1 MAENIKMKLMCAGAT
16 FSNMCDRFVAEGYKV
31 GEKMPDTFEKKLETF
46 AKMGGMSAIGYGWYL
61 GDTPVDPIAYKDLLK
76 QYGFRVG
83 SCGPDNYTKAHW
95 KYGTFAA
102 RNPQTRRE
110 IVELG
115 KAHMDWT
122 EAAEG
127 VDIMF
132 WLAHDGYNYPFQDH
146 YETHWEYMA
155 ECIAEIAGHNKNVNC
170 TIEYKNYEPL
180 THQYAADVGKVI
192 LLCEKVNKMTGYDNC
207 KLIVDYGHALLGNE
221 NPAESVALANSYNV
235 LSMIHLNDNMGRFD
249 DDLIFG
255 TVSFWQCLEFFWK
268 LLQIGYVNEDINDN
282 KGWFI
287 MDNWPA
293 RMDGIEATTEFVR
306 MNNHIMNIAANLPHD
321 EIRELQ
327 KRDGNPP
334 HIYKILREYV
344 LKSY

>member
-1 MAENIKMKLMCAGAT
+1 MADKVKMKLMCAGAT

-31 GEKMPDTFEKKLETF
+31 GQKMPDTIEAKLEKF
-46 AKMGGMSAIGYGWYL
+46 AEMGGMSAIGYGWFL
-61 GDTPVDPIAYKDLLK
+61 DQEPVDPIAYRDLLK

-102 RNPQTRRE
+102 RNPQARRE

-115 KAHMDWT
+115 KRHMDWA
-122 EAAEG
+122 EAANG

-132 WLAHDGYNYPFQDH
+132 WMAHDGYNYPFQDD
-146 YETHWEYMA
+146 YTTHWDYMA
-155 ECIAEIAGHNKNVNC
+155 ECIAEICAHNKNVNC
-170 TIEYKNYEPL
+170 TLEYKNYEPL
-180 THQYAADVGKVI
+180 THQYASDVSKVI
-192 LLCEKVNKMTGYDNC
+192 LLCERVNKMTGQDNC
-207 KLIVDYGHALLGNE
+207 KLIVDYGHALFGNE
-221 NPAESVALANSYNV
+221 NPAESVALANSYNL

-255 TVSFWQCLEFFWK
+255 TVSFWQALEFFWK

-282 KGWFI
+282 RGWFI

-293 RMDGIEATTEFVR
+293 RMDGVEATTEFVR
-306 MNNHIMNIAANLPHD
+306 MNNHIMNLAASLPHD
-321 EIRELQ
+321 EIKELQ

-344 LKSY
+344 LKEV

>member
-1 MAENIKMKLMCAGAT
+1 MSDKIQMKLMCAGAT
-16 FSNMCDRFVAEGYKV
+16 FSNMCDRFVAEGYKNTMRQL
-31 GEKMPDTFEKKLETF
+31 EFEEKLEMF

-61 GDTPVDPIAYKDLLK
+61 GEEPTDPIKYKDLLA

-102 RNPQTRRE
+102 RDPKTRRE

-115 KAHMDWT
+115 KQHMDWT
-122 EAAEG
+122 EAANG

-132 WLAHDGYNYPFQDH
+132 WMAHDGYNYPFQDD
-146 YETHWEYMA
+146 YMTHWEYMA
-155 ECIAEIAGHNKNVNC
+155 ECIAEIAGHNPNVKC
-170 TIEYKNYEPL
+170 TLEYKNYEPL
-180 THQYAADVGKVI
+180 THQYASDVSKVI
-192 LLCEKVNKMTGYDNC
+192 LLCQKVNQMTGYDNC
-207 KLIVDYGHALLGNE
+207 KLIVDYGHALFGNE
-221 NPAESVALANSYNV
+221 NPAESAALANHYNL

-255 TVSFWQCLEFFWK
+255 TVSFWQGLEFFWK
-268 LLQIGYVNEDINDN
+268 LLQIGYVNEDINSND
-282 KGWFI
+282 GWFI

-293 RMDGIEATTEFVR
+293 RMDGVEATTEFVR
-306 MNNHIMNIAANLPHD
+306 MANHMMNLAASLPHD
-321 EIRELQ
+321 KIKELQ

-334 HIYKILREYV
+334 HIYKILRECV
-344 LKSY
+344 LKEV